1 MTKQHRIITLIAIVG
16 MLSMASCSSK
26 LSPATQKVTTSNSE
40 SALKKPYV
48 ILISLDG
55 FRWDYVDKYRP
66 PNLIK
71 FISKGVKA
79 QSLIPSYPSK
89 TFPNHYTI
97 ATGMY
102 PDKHGIIGN
111 IFYSYEKEATYN
123 IRNREMAE
131 DGSFY
136 RGSPIWIEANKASM
150 VTASYFFVGTEANIQ
165 GMTPTYYY
173 KYDGSVKNETL
184 VAQAV
189 KWLKMPAKK
198 RPHLV
203 TMYFSDMD
211 DVGHDFSPSNDEELK
226 NKLLALDKN
235 LGDLF
240 KGIAATGMPVNIIIV
255 SDHGMANQSIEN
267 LIPVDDIQN
276 DSLFS
281 TINNGSIV
289 NIHPKDHIDTND
301 LFEDLKRKEHHF
313 KVYKTED
320 TPGFENIPTNKD
332 WGPLQ
337 LVPDLGYYFST
348 KKSIAARIEK
358 NITTIG
364 VHGFDT
370 KYKDMHGIFYA
381 KGPAFKNNYEIPA
394 VKNIHIYPLMC
405 RLLGLEIPEGIDGD
419 LDQIKSVLTPLL
431 NKEQD

>member
-1 MTKQHRIITLIAIVG
+1 MTKQYRNITLIAMLG
-16 MLSMASCSSK
+16 MFILVSCSSRLAPTEQK
-26 LSPATQKVTTSNSE
+26 ATASNSE
-40 SALKKPYV
+40 SALNKPYV

-55 FRWDYVDKYRP
+55 FRWDYVNKYRP
-66 PNLIK
+66 PNFIE
-71 FISKGVKA
+71 FISKGVEA
-79 QSLIPSYPSK
+79 EALIPSYPSK

-102 PDKHGIIGN
+102 PDNHGIIGN
-111 IFYSYEKEATYN
+111 IFYNYDKQVTYN
-123 IRNREMAE
+123 IRNRKMAE
-131 DGSFY
+131 DGNFY
-136 RGSPIWIEANKASM
+136 GGSPIWIEANKAAM

-165 GMTPTYYY
+165 GITPTYYY
-173 KYDGSVKNETL
+173 KYDGSVKNKDRI
-184 VAQAV
+184 AQAV
-189 KWLKMPAKK
+189 QWLKMPAKK
-198 RPHLV
+198 RPHLI

-211 DVGHDFSPSNDEELK
+211 DVGHSVGPSNEEQIK

-240 KGIAATGMPVNIIIV
+240 KGVAATGLPVNILIV
-255 SDHGMANQSIEN
+255 SDHGMADQSIEN
-267 LIPVDDIQN
+267 LIPIDDIQN

-289 NIHPKDHIDTND
+289 NIHPKETRDTND
-301 LFEDLKRKEHHF
+301 LFEDLKRKEQHF

-320 TPGFENIPTNKD
+320 TPGFEKTPTNKD
-332 WGPLQ
+332 WGPIQ

-348 KKSIAARIEK
+348 KKSIAEKIEK

-370 KYKDMHGIFYA
+370 TYKDMHGIFYA

-405 RLLGLEIPEGIDGD
+405 KLLGLDIPEGIDGD
-419 LDQIKSVLTPLL
+419 LEQIKSVLTPFF